1 MLPVL
6 TPVGTG
12 ERLEAIRLHVTTGIT
27 TGRTGHPALTNW
39 AKELRLIRVELTPC
53 HLKIELYKRGQYL
66 YQHYHSYLI
75 DWEMQLA
82 KGAKQKVTLTPQP
95 PVNLSPGL
103 ELLMQT
109 NHVVRKV
116 PVVVPGVLTD
126 QLAVAIQSHVLRDA
140 VDIRADRAGHQLV
153 TL

>member
-1 MLPVL
+1 
-6 TPVGTG
+6 
-12 ERLEAIRLHVTTGIT
+12 
-27 TGRTGHPALTNW
+27 
-39 AKELRLIRVELTPC
+39 
-53 HLKIELYKRGQYL
+53 
-66 YQHYHSYLI
+66 
-75 DWEMQLA
+75 MQLA

-140 VDIRADRAGHQLV
+140 VNIRADRAGHQLV